1 MNHIRKQIES
11 TEEEAVILEY
21 IEWTSEWENLSD
33 YIEGKKRQI
42 IGYGT
47 KKEMYSIQL
56 DDILYFEAVGDLVFA
71 YTGDQ
76 VYEIKMRLYQVEETV
91 QQSGILRA
99 SQSFLV
105 NVRKIEKVRS
115 VLNGRFMAVMENGE
129 EVLITRHYAREVMDA
144 IKSV

>member
-1 MNHIRKQIES
+1 MKLIRKQIDP

-56 DDILYFEAVGDLVFA
+56 EDILYFEAVGDLVFA

-99 SQSFLV
+99 SKSFLV

-129 EVLITRHYAREVMDA
+129 EVLITRHYAREVMDT

>member
-1 MNHIRKQIES
+1 MKLIRKQIDP

-21 IEWTSEWENLSD
+21 IKWTGEWENLSD

-42 IGYGT
+42 IGYGME
-47 KKEMYSIQL
+47 KEMYSIQL
-56 DDILYFEAVGDLVFA
+56 EDILYFEAVGDLVFA

-99 SQSFLV
+99 SKSFLV

>member
-1 MNHIRKQIES
+1 MKLIRKQIEP

-56 DDILYFEAVGDLVFA
+56 EDILYFEAVGDLVFA

-91 QQSGILRA
+91 QQNGILRV
-99 SQSFLV
+99 SKSFLV

>member
-1 MNHIRKQIES
+1 MKLIRKQIEP

-42 IGYGT
+42 IGYGME
-47 KKEMYSIQL
+47 KEMYSIQL
-56 DDILYFEAVGDLVFA
+56 EDILYFEAVGDLVFA

-99 SQSFLV
+99 SKSFLV

>member
-1 MNHIRKQIES
+1 MKLIRKQIDP

-91 QQSGILRA
+91 QQNGILRV
-99 SQSFLV
+99 SKSFLV

>member
-1 MNHIRKQIES
+1 MKLIRKQIES
-11 TEEEAVILEY
+11 TGEEAVILEY

-47 KKEMYSIQL
+47 KKEMYFIQL
-56 DDILYFEAVGDLVFA
+56 EDILYFEAVGDLVFA

-99 SQSFLV
+99 SKSFLV

-129 EVLITRHYAREVMDA
+129 EVLITRHYARDVMDA
-144 IKSV
+144 IKAV

>member
-1 MNHIRKQIES
+1 MKLIRKQIDP

-56 DDILYFEAVGDLVFA
+56 EDILYFEAVGDLVFA

-76 VYEIKMRLYQVEETV
+76 VYEIKMRLYQVEDIV
-91 QQSGILRA
+91 QQNGILRA
-99 SQSFLV
+99 SKSFLV

>member
-1 MNHIRKQIES
+1 MKLIRKQIDP

-21 IEWTSEWENLSD
+21 IKWTGEWENLSD

-42 IGYGT
+42 IGYGME
-47 KKEMYSIQL
+47 KEMYSIQL
-56 DDILYFEAVGDLVFA
+56 EDILYFEAVGDLVFA

-99 SQSFLV
+99 SKSFLV

-144 IKSV
+144 IKSA

>member
-1 MNHIRKQIES
+1 MKLIRKQIDP

-76 VYEIKMRLYQVEETV
+76 VYEIKMRLYQVEDIV
-91 QQSGILRA
+91 QQNGILRA
-99 SQSFLV
+99 SKSFLV

-144 IKSV
+144 IKSA

>member
-1 MNHIRKQIES
+1 MKLIRKQIES

-42 IGYGT
+42 IAYGT

-56 DDILYFEAVGDLVFA
+56 EDILYFEAVGDLVFA

-99 SQSFLV
+99 SKSFLV

>member
-1 MNHIRKQIES
+1 MKLIRKQIDP

-21 IEWTSEWENLSD
+21 IKWTGEWENLSD

-42 IGYGT
+42 IGYGME
-47 KKEMYSIQL
+47 KEMYSIQL
-56 DDILYFEAVGDLVFA
+56 EDILYFEAVGDLVFA

-76 VYEIKMRLYQVEETV
+76 VYEIKMRLYQVEDIV
-91 QQSGILRA
+91 QQNGILRA
-99 SQSFLV
+99 SKSFLV

>member
-1 MNHIRKQIES
+1 MKLIRKQIDP

-76 VYEIKMRLYQVEETV
+76 VYEIKMRLYQVEDIV
-91 QQSGILRA
+91 QQNGILRA
-99 SQSFLV
+99 SKSFLV

>member
-1 MNHIRKQIES
+1 MKLIRKRIDP

-21 IEWTSEWENLSD
+21 IKWTGEWENLSD

-42 IGYGT
+42 IGYGME
-47 KKEMYSIQL
+47 KEMYSIQL
-56 DDILYFEAVGDLVFA
+56 EDILYFEAVGDLVFA

-99 SQSFLV
+99 SKSFLV

>member
-1 MNHIRKQIES
+1 MKLIRKQIDP

-76 VYEIKMRLYQVEETV
+76 VYEIKMSLYQVEDIV
-91 QQSGILRA
+91 QQNGILRA
-99 SQSFLV
+99 SKSFLV

>member
-1 MNHIRKQIES
+1 MKLIRKQIES

-56 DDILYFEAVGDLVFA
+56 EDILYFEAVGDLVFA

-99 SQSFLV
+99 SKSFLV

>member
-1 MNHIRKQIES
+1 MKLIRKQIDP

-21 IEWTSEWENLSD
+21 IKWTGEWENLSD

-56 DDILYFEAVGDLVFA
+56 EDILYFEAVGDLVFA

-99 SQSFLV
+99 SKSFLV

>member
-1 MNHIRKQIES
+1 MKLIRKQIES
-11 TEEEAVILEY
+11 TGEEAVILEY

-42 IGYGT
+42 IAYGT

-56 DDILYFEAVGDLVFA
+56 EDILYFEAVGDLVFA

-99 SQSFLV
+99 SKSFLV

>member
-1 MNHIRKQIES
+1 MKLIRKQIDP

-21 IEWTSEWENLSD
+21 IKWTGEWENLSD

-42 IGYGT
+42 IGYGME
-47 KKEMYSIQL
+47 KEMYSIQL
-56 DDILYFEAVGDLVFA
+56 EDILYFEAVGDLVFA

-76 VYEIKMRLYQVEETV
+76 VYEIKMRLYQVEDIV

-99 SQSFLV
+99 SKSFLV

>member
-1 MNHIRKQIES
+1 MKLIRKQIDP

-42 IGYGT
+42 IGYGME
-47 KKEMYSIQL
+47 KEMYSIQL
-56 DDILYFEAVGDLVFA
+56 EDILYFEAVGDLVFA

-99 SQSFLV
+99 SKSFLV

-144 IKSV
+144 IKSA

>member
-1 MNHIRKQIES
+1 MKLIRKQIES
-11 TEEEAVILEY
+11 TGEEAVILEY

-56 DDILYFEAVGDLVFA
+56 EDILYFEAVGDLVFA

-99 SQSFLV
+99 SKSFLV

>member
-1 MNHIRKQIES
+1 MKLIRKQIDP

-33 YIEGKKRQI
+33 YIEGKKRKI

-56 DDILYFEAVGDLVFA
+56 EDILYFEAVGDLVFA

-99 SQSFLV
+99 SKSFLV

>member
-1 MNHIRKQIES
+1 MKLIRKQIDP

-21 IEWTSEWENLSD
+21 IKWTGEWENLSD

-42 IGYGT
+42 IGYGME
-47 KKEMYSIQL
+47 KEMYSIQL
-56 DDILYFEAVGDLVFA
+56 EDILYFEAVGDLVFA

-76 VYEIKMRLYQVEETV
+76 IYEIKMRLYQVEETV

-99 SQSFLV
+99 SKSFLV

>member
-1 MNHIRKQIES
+1 MKLIRKQIES
-11 TEEEAVILEY
+11 TGEEAVILEY

-56 DDILYFEAVGDLVFA
+56 EDILYFEAVGDLVFA

-99 SQSFLV
+99 SKSFVV

>member
-1 MNHIRKQIES
+1 MKLIRKQIES
-11 TEEEAVILEY
+11 TGEEAVILEY

-33 YIEGKKRQI
+33 YIEGKKRKI

-56 DDILYFEAVGDLVFA
+56 EDILYFEAVGDLVFA

-99 SQSFLV
+99 SKSFLV

>member
-1 MNHIRKQIES
+1 MKLIRKQIDP

-91 QQSGILRA
+91 QQNGILRV
-99 SQSFLV
+99 SKSFLV

-129 EVLITRHYAREVMDA
+129 EVLITRHYAREVLDA
-144 IKSV
+144 IKSA

>member
-1 MNHIRKQIES
+1 MKLIRKQIES
-11 TEEEAVILEY
+11 TGEEAVILEY
-21 IEWTSEWENLSD
+21 IKWTGEWENLSD

-42 IGYGT
+42 IGYGME
-47 KKEMYSIQL
+47 KEMYSIQL
-56 DDILYFEAVGDLVFA
+56 EDILYFEAVGDLVFA

-99 SQSFLV
+99 SKSFLV

>member
-1 MNHIRKQIES
+1 MKLIRKQIES
-11 TEEEAVILEY
+11 TGEEAVIREY
-21 IEWTSEWENLSD
+21 IKWTGEWENLSD

-42 IGYGT
+42 IGYGME
-47 KKEMYSIQL
+47 KEMYSIQL
-56 DDILYFEAVGDLVFA
+56 EDILYFEAVGDLVFA

-99 SQSFLV
+99 SKSFLV

>member
-1 MNHIRKQIES
+1 M
-11 TEEEAVILEY
+11 
-21 IEWTSEWENLSD
+21 
-33 YIEGKKRQI
+33 
-42 IGYGT
+42 
-47 KKEMYSIQL
+47 
-56 DDILYFEAVGDLVFA
+56 
-71 YTGDQ
+71 
-76 VYEIKMRLYQVEETV
+76 

-99 SQSFLV
+99 SKSFLV

>member
-1 MNHIRKQIES
+1 MKLIRKQIDP

-21 IEWTSEWENLSD
+21 IKWTGEWENLSD

-42 IGYGT
+42 IGYGME
-47 KKEMYSIQL
+47 KEMYSIQL
-56 DDILYFEAVGDLVFA
+56 EDILYFEAVGDLVFA

-99 SQSFLV
+99 SKSFLV
-105 NVRKIEKVRS
+105 NVRNIEKVRS

>member
-1 MNHIRKQIES
+1 MKLIRKQIES
-11 TEEEAVILEY
+11 TGEEAVILEY

-42 IGYGT
+42 IGYGME
-47 KKEMYSIQL
+47 KEMYSIQL
-56 DDILYFEAVGDLVFA
+56 EDILYFEAVGDLVFA

-99 SQSFLV
+99 SKSFLV

>member
-1 MNHIRKQIES
+1 MKLIRKQIDP

-56 DDILYFEAVGDLVFA
+56 EDILYFEAVGDLVFA

-99 SQSFLV
+99 SKSFLV

>member
-1 MNHIRKQIES
+1 MKLIRKQIES
-11 TEEEAVILEY
+11 TGEEAVILEY

-56 DDILYFEAVGDLVFA
+56 EDILYFEAVGDLVFA

-76 VYEIKMRLYQVEETV
+76 VYEIKMRLYQVEEIV

-99 SQSFLV
+99 SKSFLV

>member
-1 MNHIRKQIES
+1 MKLIRKQIDPI
-11 TEEEAVILEY
+11 EEEAVILEY

-76 VYEIKMRLYQVEETV
+76 VYEIKMRLYQVEDIV
-91 QQSGILRA
+91 QQNGILRA
-99 SQSFLV
+99 SKSFLV

-144 IKSV
+144 IKSA

>member
-1 MNHIRKQIES
+1 MKLIRKQIEP

-21 IEWTSEWENLSD
+21 IVWTSEWENLSD

-56 DDILYFEAVGDLVFA
+56 EDILYFEAVGDLVFA

-91 QQSGILRA
+91 QQNGILRV
-99 SQSFLV
+99 SKSFLV

>member
-1 MNHIRKQIES
+1 MKLIRKQIDP

-56 DDILYFEAVGDLVFA
+56 EDILYFEAVGDLVFA

-76 VYEIKMRLYQVEETV
+76 VYEIKMRLYQVEDIV
-91 QQSGILRA
+91 QQNGILRA
-99 SQSFLV
+99 SKSFLV

-144 IKSV
+144 IKSA